1 MDLNVSTH
9 YSVNGPIIS
18 AINYMIVM
26 VIDVIDD
33 DGDQWRTEGI
43 STGGW
48 GAFVPKFTDET
59 Q

>member
-43 STGGW
+43 STGG
-48 GAFVPKFTDET
+48 GGGGGIFKN
-59 Q
+59 